1 MFLHHQSTPQEE
13 CVEITTCS
21 YREFPKLGRDDLAPV
36 GITLGFPRGTRYPV
50 RMWKGL
56 APKSGYFKSPPDVF
70 ARSYVDDL
78 NDLGSAQILQTL
90 QGIAEEEGKPNVCLL
105 CFEDLGNPG
114 LWCHRTLFREWWL
127 EATGEE
133 LHELGRVYRAPAPP
147 EPDLLTQLESG
158 DRE

>member
-1 MFLHHQSTPQEE
+1 
-13 CVEITTCS
+13 VEITTCS

-36 GITLGFPRGTRYPV
+36 GITLGFPRGSRYHM
-50 RMWKGL
+50 RMLKALG
-56 APKSGYFKSPPDVF
+56 PKTDYFKSPPDVF
-70 ARSYVDDL
+70 ARRYVDDL
-78 NDLGSAQILQTL
+78 NDLGAATILQKL
-90 QGIAEEEGKPNVCLL
+90 EEIAAAEEKPNVCLL

-133 LHELGRVYRAPAPP
+133 LHELGRLYQAPAAP